1 MRLRPQTLKARDP
14 QYAFGMKHSPYLGS
28 FKPGLASGTP
38 ERSVALQTS
47 AVKPTDKVLR
57 GGEVVRVT
65 PEGVTCRWVDR
76 GLSPRT
82 NGTTTRTAETRHHAD
97 GSTTTRETVRVH
109 RTVEM
114 TR

>member
-1 MRLRPQTLKARDP
+1 
-14 QYAFGMKHSPYLGS
+14 MKHSPYLGS

-38 ERSVALQTS
+38 ERSVSLQTS
-47 AVKPTDKVLR
+47 AVRPTDKVLR

-76 GLSPRT
+76 GLAPRT
-82 NGTTTRTAETRHHAD
+82 NGTTTRTTETRHHTD

-109 RTVEM
+109 RTLEM
-114 TR
+114 SR

>member
-1 MRLRPQTLKARDP
+1 
-14 QYAFGMKHSPYLGS
+14 MKHSPYLGS
-28 FKPGLASGTP
+28 FKPGVGSGTP
-38 ERSVALQTS
+38 DRAVSLQTS

-65 PEGVTCRWVDR
+65 PEGLTCRWVDR
-76 GLSPRT
+76 GLAPRT
-82 NGTTTRTAETRHHAD
+82 NGTTSRTTETRTNAD

-114 TR
+114 SR